1 MKSLWSD
8 RDAQGLNGLDAL
20 IYTSRLIGASP
31 NLVLWGGGNSSVKV
45 AGKDHAGRPT
55 RILYIKGSGSDM
67 KTITGQQFTP
77 LRLDDLLPLISR
89 STMTDEDMV
98 AYQAKATL
106 EPGAPKPSIETLLH
120 AFIPA
125 AHIYHTH
132 ADAICTLTDIPNSH
146 EVIRRIY
153 DDDIVVVPYCRPG
166 FLLSK
171 RTGDA
176 VRAHPRARAVIL
188 DKHGLITWG
197 ESAKAAYLDTVKYV
211 TMAERYIAS
220 KQPRRRRRPA
230 ASPRAATTRRRD
242 VAVAVAPVLRGEVSR
257 TKPVVLLYDDRPEV
271 LAFTQRMDA
280 KSLTGPFTP
289 DHLLYTK
296 PWPLALEP
304 SAARDE
310 RSLLAELPK
319 ALDRYRV
326 RYLEYF
332 NKYKTPGVNLGD
344 PNPRIVLI
352 PGIGMFTTGKTR
364 RETVIARDLY
374 LHTMDVIHAAEVL
387 GGYRPLP
394 PRDLCDFEYWPM
406 ENYKL
411 TLAPPEKALSRRIA
425 LITGAAGG
433 IGRAIAE
440 RLLAEGA
447 VVAMTDVDLD
457 STRKLAEEYSR
468 RFGDGHAAA
477 FEMDVTD
484 ERSVRRAFADAVL
497 TFGGL
502 DIFVSNAGIAHCAPV
517 DRLSKAD
524 WERSVAVNATGHLLT
539 SQEAI
544 RIMRAQGLGGS
555 IVVISTKNVLSPGQ
569 DFGAY
574 SASKAAQNQL
584 AKIMAIE
591 SARYNIRVN
600 MVNPDGVFLN
610 SGLWS
615 PEIRAERAKAHGISV
630 DQVEDFY
637 AKRNLLGAKILPQD
651 VAEAVL
657 FLASNRS
664 SKTTGAVI
672 PVDGGVKDAF
682 PR

>member
-8 RDAQGLNGLDAL
+8 RDANGLDGLDAL
-20 IYTSRLIGASP
+20 VYTSRLIGASP

-45 AGKDHAGRPT
+45 QGKDHAGRPT

-67 KTITGQQFTP
+67 KTITAQQFTP
-77 LRLDDLLPLISR
+77 LRLDDLLPLMNR
-89 STMTDEDMV
+89 AAMTDEEMV
-98 AYQAKATL
+98 AYQAKSTL

-132 ADAICTLTDIPNSH
+132 ADAICTLTDIPRSH
-146 EVIRRIY
+146 DVIREIY
-153 DDDIVVVPYCRPG
+153 GGEIAVVPYCRPG

-171 RTGDA
+171 RTGEA
-176 VRAHPRARAVIL
+176 VRAQPAARAVIL

-197 ESAKAAYLDTVKYV
+197 ETAKTAYLDTVKYV
-211 TMAERYIAS
+211 TMAERYIES
-220 KQPRRRRRPA
+220 KQPRRSRRPPALPRSAVSRRRQVA
-230 ASPRAATTRRRD
+230 AAI
-242 VAVAVAPVLRGEVSR
+242 APVLRGEISR
-257 TKPVVLLYDDRPEV
+257 GKPVVLLYDDRPAV
-271 LAFTQRMDA
+271 MAFLQRLDPKA
-280 KSLTGPFTP
+280 LTGPFTP

-296 PWPLALEP
+296 PWPFVLDRA
-304 SAARDE
+304 AARDE
-310 RSLLAELPK
+310 RTILAELPK
-319 ALDRYRV
+319 ALERYRT
-326 RYLEYF
+326 RYVEYF
-332 NKYKTPGVNLGD
+332 TKHKTPGVTMGD
-344 PNPRIVLI
+344 PNPRIILI
-352 PGIGMFTTGKTR
+352 PGVGLFTTGKTR

-374 LHTMDVIHAAEVL
+374 LHTMEVIQAAEAL

-411 TLAPPEKALSRRIA
+411 TLAPPEKSLSRRIA

-440 RLLAEGA
+440 RLLGEGA

-457 STRKLAEEYSR
+457 ATRKLAEEFSR
-468 RFGDGHAAA
+468 RYGEGHAIAL
-477 FEMDVTD
+477 EMDVTE
-484 ERSVRRAFADAVL
+484 ERSVRRAFADTVL
-497 TFGGL
+497 AFGGL
-502 DIFVSNAGIAHCAPV
+502 DIFVSNAGIARCAPV
-517 DRLSKAD
+517 ERLSRAD
-524 WERSVAVNATGHLLT
+524 WDASIAVNATGHLLT

-544 RIMRAQGLGGS
+544 RIMRSQGLGGS

-574 SASKAAQNQL
+574 SASKAAQAQL

-591 SARYNIRVN
+591 NARYGIRVN
-600 MVNPDGVFLN
+600 LVNPDGVFLN

-630 DQVEDFY
+630 DQVEEFY

-657 FLASNRS
+657 FFASNRS
-664 SKTTGAVI
+664 SKTTGAVL

>member
-8 RDAQGLNGLDAL
+8 RDAHGLNGLDGL

-55 RILYIKGSGSDM
+55 RILYVKGSGSDM

-89 STMTDEDMV
+89 PAMTDEDMV

-146 EVIRRIY
+146 EIIRRIY
-153 DDDIVVVPYCRPG
+153 GDDIVVVPYCRPG

-171 RTGDA
+171 RTGDS
-176 VRAHPRARAVIL
+176 VRAHPNARAVIL

-197 ESAKAAYLDTVKYV
+197 ESARAAYLDTVAYV

-220 KQPRRRRRPA
+220 KQPRRA
-230 ASPRAATTRRRD
+230 PRAATSPRTAAVRRREL
-242 VAVAVAPVLRGEVSR
+242 AVAAAPVLRGEVSR
-257 TKPVVLLYDDRPEV
+257 AKPVVLLYDDRPHV
-271 LAFTQRMDA
+271 LAFTQRMDV

-296 PWPLALEP
+296 PWPLALDA

-310 RSLLAELPK
+310 RSLLTELPK
-319 ALDRYRV
+319 ALERYRA

-332 NKYKTPGVNLGD
+332 TKYKTPGVNPGD
-344 PNPRIVLI
+344 PNPRIILI
-352 PGIGMFTTGKTR
+352 PGLGMFTTGKTR
-364 RETVIARDLY
+364 RETTIARDLY
-374 LHTMDVIHAAEVL
+374 LHTMNVIQSAEAL

-447 VVAMTDVDLD
+447 VVAMTDVDVE

-468 RFGDGHAAA
+468 RFGEGHAAA

-517 DRLSKAD
+517 DRLTKAD

-544 RIMRAQGLGGS
+544 RVMRAQALGGS
-555 IVVISTKNVLSPGQ
+555 IVVISTKNVFSPGQ

-591 SARYNIRVN
+591 NARYNIRVN

-657 FLASNRS
+657 FFASNRS
-664 SKTTGAVI
+664 SKTTGAVL